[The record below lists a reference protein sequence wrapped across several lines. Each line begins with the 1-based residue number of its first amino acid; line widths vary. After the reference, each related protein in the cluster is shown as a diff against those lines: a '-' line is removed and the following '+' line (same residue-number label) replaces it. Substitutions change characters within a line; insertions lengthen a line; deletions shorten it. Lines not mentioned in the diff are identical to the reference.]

1 MRALGTP
8 RPAVNGPHRR
18 GAGVAGSPRP
28 DAVTGALRGAP
39 APYYGWVAKTHAR
52 IGRLLGQNYAIMLL
66 KTQTKFSFFLSDLP
80 EEPGGTRPWPALVRR
95 GVGQTGRCVFLG
107 TGRCWLLE
115 PVSGGARGFTR
126 RDRPARLR
134 EGAGSLVSW
143 SWAEL
148 RPPNL
153 AGQSL

>member
-1 MRALGTP
+1 MHCGGRL
-8 RPAVNGPHRR
+8 
-18 GAGVAGSPRP
+18 
-28 DAVTGALRGAP
+28 LQ
-39 APYYGWVAKTHAR
+39 YYGWVAKTHAR
-52 IGRLLGQNYAIMLL
+52 IGQLLGQNYAIMLL